1 LEIKSLKLILSI
13 DKKMGGVLFMVEE
26 SVRCARCDKWFKRE
40 KEEAQQIKKSGKIN
54 EDLCPECDDEIKE

>member
-1 LEIKSLKLILSI
+1 
-13 DKKMGGVLFMVEE
+13 MGVLVMVEE

-40 KEEAQQIKKSGKIN
+40 KEEAQEIKKSGKIN